1 MSKLIEAKQ
10 ALVSYFQDLGYLTY
24 GNQNKKVVYL
34 YSKDAKFQIV
44 KVALTKKAP
53 TGKKDTTID
62 YLRQKLRDQLEDP
75 NARLNVYNIYLTD
88 KFKNN
93 FVREDD
99 EYLLIATD

>member
-1 MSKLIEAKQ
+1 MSKLTEAKQ

-44 KVALTKKAP
+44 KVALTAKAP
-53 TGKKDTTID
+53 SAKKDATMD

-75 NARLNVYNIYLTD
+75 NARISVYNIYLTE
-88 KFKNN
+88 KFKDN
-93 FVREDD
+93 FVHEDD
-99 EYLLIATD
+99 ESLLIATN